1 MKSSPLNPLE
11 QSYIRD
17 AIARDR
23 PERLRPFIE
32 EYGVEAV
39 REITSKLVMGHRADK
54 VFEEA
59 LSWQKR

>member
-1 MKSSPLNPLE
+1 MKSRLNHLE

-17 AIARDR
+17 AIARNE

-39 REITSKLVMGHRADK
+39 REITSSLIMGHRADK
-54 VFEEA
+54 IFEEA
-59 LSWQKR
+59 LPWQKK